1 MPFSGILSSYESGP
15 VNPFSG
21 LGLGGGS
28 GGALNGSSSAQSIP
42 QDSGDINELE
52 SSIVDGLETS
62 AMSYDDID
70 QKLNELAS
78 ENPDYQE
85 LYLKWLMEN
94 YFVNSARTYDQYM
107 SNTSFSRLMKDI
119 KDAGYNPWLALQS
132 NIGSAS
138 YGGGTSSGS
147 ISSNVLS
154 SQTSRE
160 NNKRTTET
168 STKNTVIKGLFDV
181 FGDLLKG
188 VIRLFG

>member
-1 MPFSGILSSYESGP
+1 MAISGQLSTYEP
-15 VNPFSG
+15 Q
-21 LGLGGGS
+21 S
-28 GGALNGSSSAQSIP
+28 GGLFPGFPIGTYVGGLAGSSAQSVP
-42 QDSGDINELE
+42 EDSGDLNELD

-70 QKLNELAS
+70 SKLAELAK

-85 LYLKWLMEN
+85 LYLKWIMEN
-94 YFVNSARTYDQYM
+94 YFTNSARSYDQYM

-119 KDAGYNPWLALQS
+119 EAAGYNPWLALQS

-138 YGGGTSSGS
+138 YGGGTSAGS
-147 ISSNVLS
+147 ISSNILS

-160 NNKRTTET
+160 NNKRTTST

-181 FGDLLKG
+181 FGGFLKTLLRFVG
-188 VIRLFG
+188 L